1 MLARRLEELRLRWGL
16 TKKEMAQRLG
26 ISIPYLSEIL
36 TGKKTGMRKIV
47 DFAERLDVSIEWLT
61 GEQILIPLVA
71 EVTAGGP
78 FQLQENDYLEFF
90 DITHLPGIT
99 KQTAMHCYALRVRGD
114 SLIPF
119 HKDGDILIV
128 KKNSK
133 ENLRHGDMVV
143 CHQDEGCYL
152 KSLDLTNNTPKL
164 RPLDLTRYQESEHAP
179 ILAKLDKIVFVVSS

>member
-16 TKKEMAQRLG
+16 TKKEMAQKLG

-36 TGKKTGMRKIV
+36 TGKKTGRRKIV
-47 DFAERLDVSIEWLT
+47 DFAERLDISIEWLT

-78 FQLQENDYLEFF
+78 FQLRENDYLEFF

-99 KQTAMHCYALRVRGD
+99 KQTAWHCYALRVRGD
-114 SLIPF
+114 SLVPF

-133 ENLRHGDMVV
+133 GNLRHGDMVI

-152 KSLDLTNNTPKL
+152 KSLDLTGNTPKL
-164 RPLDLTRYQESEHAP
+164 RPLDLAHYKESERVTS
-179 ILAKLDKIVFVVSS
+179 LTKMDKVVFVISS

>member
-61 GEQILIPLVA
+61 GEQILVPLAA

-99 KQTAMHCYALRVRGD
+99 RQTAMHCYALRVRGD

-143 CHQDEGCYL
+143 CHQKDGCYL
-152 KSLDLTNNTPKL
+152 RSLDLTDKLPKL
-164 RPLDLTRYQESEHAP
+164 RPLDLTRYQESMQLP
-179 ILAKLDKIVFVVSS
+179 SLAKVDKIVFIVPS

>member
-26 ISIPYLSEIL
+26 ISFPYLSEII
-36 TGKKTGMRKIV
+36 TGKKMGMRKIV

-99 KQTAMHCYALRVRGD
+99 KQTARQCYALRIRGD
-114 SLIPF
+114 SMIPF

-128 KKNSK
+128 RKNSK

-143 CHQDEGCYL
+143 CRRDDGCYIR
-152 KSLDLTNNTPKL
+152 SLDLTHNIPKL
-164 RPLDLTRYQESEHAP
+164 RPLDLARYQESEQ
-179 ILAKLDKIVFVVSS
+179 LATLTKVDKIVFIVSS

>member
-1 MLARRLEELRLRWGL
+1 MLARRLEELRLQWGL

-36 TGKKTGMRKIV
+36 TGRKTGMRKIV
-47 DFAERLDVSIEWLT
+47 DFAERLSVSVEWLT

-78 FQLQENDYLEFF
+78 FQFRENEFLELF

-99 KQTAMHCYALRVRGD
+99 KETARHCYALRVRGD
-114 SLIPF
+114 AMLPF

-128 KKNSK
+128 EKNSREK
-133 ENLRHGDMVV
+133 IRHGDMVV
-143 CHQDEGCYL
+143 CHKEDGSYV
-152 KSLDLTNNTPKL
+152 KSLDLKDNIPNL
-164 RPLDLTRYQESEHAP
+164 RPLDLTHYMETEQVTGVTH
-179 ILAKLDKIVFVVSS
+179 LDKIVFIISS